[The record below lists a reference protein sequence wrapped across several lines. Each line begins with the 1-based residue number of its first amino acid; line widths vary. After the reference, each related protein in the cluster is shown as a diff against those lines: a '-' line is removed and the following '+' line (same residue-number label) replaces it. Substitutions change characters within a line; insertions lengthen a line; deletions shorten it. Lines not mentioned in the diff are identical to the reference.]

1 MPKQTFETA
10 MKRLEQIVG
19 ELESGDLS
27 LEKSLKKF
35 EEGVQLSAF
44 CTEKLDETE
53 KKVQM
58 LLKTKDG
65 ILEKQPFLSENDDD
79 YEQ

>member
-10 MKRLEQIVG
+10 MKRLEQIVA

-35 EEGVQLSAF
+35 EEGVQLSTF

-53 KKVQM
+53 KKVQI

-65 ILEKQPFLSENDDD
+65 ILEKQPFLSENDGD
-79 YEQ
+79 YEE